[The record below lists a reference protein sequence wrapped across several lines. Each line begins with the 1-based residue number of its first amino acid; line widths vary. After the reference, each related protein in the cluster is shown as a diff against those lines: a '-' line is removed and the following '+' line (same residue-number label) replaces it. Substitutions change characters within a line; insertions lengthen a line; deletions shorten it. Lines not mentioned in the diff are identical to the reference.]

1 MSMNT
6 KRSAL
11 GFTLI
16 EIMVVVA
23 VIAILASIAY
33 PSYQES
39 IRKTRRGAAT
49 GCMQEAAQQMERRY
63 TTSLTYNATTTFPS
77 LGCET
82 SLNGIYTLGFVGGEP
97 TATTFRMNA
106 IPQAGQTNDGC
117 GTLGLNQLGVKTISG
132 SSPHTVATCWK

>member
-1 MSMNT
+1 MNISKKSST
-6 KRSAL
+6 L

-16 EIMVVVA
+16 EILVVVA

-39 IRKTRRGAAT
+39 IMKSRRGAAT

-63 TTSLTYNATTTFPS
+63 TTSLTYDSTTTFPV
-77 LGCET
+77 LACQT
-82 SLNGIYTLGFVGGEP
+82 ALNGIYTLGFVGGEP
-97 TATTFRMNA
+97 TAATFRINA
-106 IPQAGQTNDGC
+106 IPQAGQNNDGC

-132 SSPHTVATCWK
+132 SSPYTVATCWK